1 MCTNTYLI
9 CLDPKYF
16 RDPFA
21 AIFTTC
27 RFPILFFRA
36 YQTLS
41 ESSTWKPWKPIRY
54 GQIRAHSLH
63 AICRVVRLSESFFL
77 LADKRAPESERK
89 ISEGFYPCLYPQCE
103 CGFISEI
110 ELVRHAQ
117 DHDWSENLAH
127 NTPQNTALS
136 ADDIAQAP
144 LLDNVYNPFDVGHSN
159 HQSSSQSEVASASF
173 TDALTVFGDDP
184 LHNSGTRSSS
194 FDLLIESSPMD
205 DNASRTTGIEEQS
218 SKLSGAPTI
227 PISNTAVECP
237 CLVCDY
243 KNQRWLGFK
252 LYLYEEHNIEQ
263 VNGKYS
269 CTATNCRQTF
279 TWAEE
284 FTRHIKTFHCLHA
297 VIYPCEYIGCKYGGA
312 NGFKRKDKL
321 KSHQRNVHL
330 GKALPGQVPRA
341 IKARPAT

>member
-1 MCTNTYLI
+1 M
-9 CLDPKYF
+9 
-16 RDPFA
+16 
-21 AIFTTC
+21 
-27 RFPILFFRA
+27 
-36 YQTLS
+36 
-41 ESSTWKPWKPIRY
+41 
-54 GQIRAHSLH
+54 
-63 AICRVVRLSESFFL
+63 RLSESFFL
-77 LADKRAPESERK
+77 LADKRASDSERCIYEDHTD

-127 NTPQNTALS
+127 NTPQNTAVS

-144 LLDNVYNPFDVGHSN
+144 LLANVYNPFDVGHSN

-173 TDALTVFGDDP
+173 VDALTAFGDDP
-184 LHNSGTRSSS
+184 LHNLGTRSSS
-194 FDLLIESSPMD
+194 FDPLIESSPMD
-205 DNASRTTGIEEQS
+205 DIASRTTDIEEQS

-227 PISNTAVECP
+227 PISNTAVECS
-237 CLVCDY
+237 CLVCGY
-243 KNQRWLGFK
+243 KVWKRIQHQPSFER
-252 LYLYEEHNIEQ
+252 YLHQELNIEQ

-269 CTATNCRQTF
+269 CTATNCRQTCRF
-279 TWAEE
+279 SDELR
-284 FTRHIKTFHCLHA
+284 RHIKTFHCLHA

-321 KSHQRNVHL
+321 KSHQKNVHL
-330 GKALPGQVPRA
+330 GKALPGRVPRA